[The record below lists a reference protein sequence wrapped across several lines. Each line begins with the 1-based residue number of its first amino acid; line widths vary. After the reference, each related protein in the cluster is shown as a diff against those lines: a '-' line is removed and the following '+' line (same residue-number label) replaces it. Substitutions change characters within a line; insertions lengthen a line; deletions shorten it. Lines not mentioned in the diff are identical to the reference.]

1 MEINVFCL
9 FGKMVKLHL
18 LVSPYRCVPS
28 VAVTRITAVDF
39 HWRWREPRRRLR
51 RGCRKRLGHGVEGRY
66 GGCLVQLHNN
76 IQEFTDCEQSP
87 FSPALT
93 GEALKNAE
101 HWNWLP
107 TVSVD
112 NSLEEMLFQPR
123 GENPSFVFGFY
134 HRLQGIGQCS
144 STLGEGST
152 LPNPPIQMLISSR
165 NTLKDTPRNNV

>member
-28 VAVTRITAVDF
+28 VAVTRITAVDS
-39 HWRWREPRRRLR
+39 HWRWQEPRRRLPR
-51 RGCRKRLGHGVEGRY
+51 ACRKRLGHGVEGRY

-76 IQEFTDCEQSP
+76 IQEFTACEQSP

-112 NSLEEMLFQPR
+112 NSLEEGLFQPR
-123 GENPSFVFGFY
+123 GKKIPPLSFLWHCLKSQKFFP
-134 HRLQGIGQCS
+134 LQFFS
-144 STLGEGST
+144 FLFFSTTHLLE
-152 LPNPPIQMLISSR
+152 
-165 NTLKDTPRNNV
+165 

>member
-9 FGKMVKLHL
+9 FGKIVKLHL

-39 HWRWREPRRRLR
+39 HWRWWEPRRRLP

-112 NSLEEMLFQPR
+112 NSLEEMLFIQHSPNITLCWRSCFFKWLCLTSPDEPQTSLLIHRCILPR
-123 GENPSFVFGFY
+123 TL
-134 HRLQGIGQCS
+134 HRV
-144 STLGEGST
+144 STS
-152 LPNPPIQMLISSR
+152 
-165 NTLKDTPRNNV
+165 